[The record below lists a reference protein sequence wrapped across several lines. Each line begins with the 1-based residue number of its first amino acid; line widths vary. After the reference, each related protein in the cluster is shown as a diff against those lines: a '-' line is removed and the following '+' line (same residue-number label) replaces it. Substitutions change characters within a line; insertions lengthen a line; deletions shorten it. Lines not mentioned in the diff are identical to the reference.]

1 MKGPL
6 RELPA
11 GMDTAVAYKHLL
23 NPPSG
28 APLPILDPSTLRPLL
43 SVGPEGQQV
52 RGRGPWGL
60 VLP

>member
-6 RELPA
+6 REPPA

-23 NPPSG
+23 NPPPG
-28 APLPILDPSTLRPLL
+28 TALPILDPSTLRPLL

-52 RGRGPWGL
+52 RGWGLGL